1 MTCRPSP
8 SLQTKPSS
16 PAAVAARNGERRRMP
31 LGKVTAPRLC
41 AAPPRRGFTLIE
53 TFVTLALVT
62 LLAGM
67 IVVNFHTWQRSYN
80 LEEGALQV
88 ETLLRLTRAEAAR
101 VGLRFRLQA
110 DEETGALQV
119 LYEPKPLEQ
128 PGTFVPYLGASW
140 VTYTPETLVRVKRI
154 RLSGPAAFRTMS
166 VEQLQG
172 GQQSEFEPIT
182 LYPDGSCD
190 SALIEL
196 ADAEEIEDDPAQA
209 HRALLILDGV
219 HCVINPHY
227 ITPSQYEEYRTIPF
241 NPEDP
246 KAVIPPPPE
255 EEGEDLYSP
264 PPEPPPPGKIIN
276 KPSGGGKSPS
286 LMG

>member
-1 MTCRPSP
+1 MRLQASAPS
-8 SLQTKPSS
+8 
-16 PAAVAARNGERRRMP
+16 
-31 LGKVTAPRLC
+31 LC
-41 AAPPRRGFTLIE
+41 AARRGGFTLME
-53 TFVTLALVT
+53 TFVTLVLLSLLGGLV
-62 LLAGM
+62 
-67 IVVNFHTWQRSYN
+67 IVNFHSWQRGYN

-119 LYEPKPLEQ
+119 LYEPKPLEE
-128 PGTFVPYLGASW
+128 PGAFVPYLDASW
-140 VTYTPETLVRVKRI
+140 VTYTPEALVRVRRI

-166 VEQLQG
+166 IQQIEG
-172 GQQSEFEPIT
+172 GEQSEFEPIT

-196 ADAEEIEDDPAQA
+196 ADAEELEDDPTQA

-227 ITPSQYEEYRTIPF
+227 ITPSQYEEYKTTPF
-241 NPEDP
+241 NPENP

-255 EEGEDLYSP
+255 EEGEDSYAP

-276 KPSGGGKSPS
+276 KPSGNGKNPS